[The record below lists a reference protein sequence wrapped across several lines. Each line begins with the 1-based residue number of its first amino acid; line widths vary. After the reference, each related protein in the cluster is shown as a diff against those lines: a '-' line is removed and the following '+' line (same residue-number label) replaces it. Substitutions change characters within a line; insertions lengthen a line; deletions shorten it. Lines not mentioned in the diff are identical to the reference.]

1 VYAARVSEVA
11 APALSHEDK
20 LIHLLADDLLARP
33 IGELVAPRQAA
44 ETFRRLVAA
53 VCDSDA
59 AILRLLAP
67 ILAAAEAAHDDK
79 ARLRDLLPPEI
90 NATLHDL
97 ADYRYTPDR
106 HIVSK
111 LLASDPVKQFMRDLV
126 AESIEAF
133 SGKLKAPL
141 AGIMGFG
148 KAAAD
153 SAKARTGALG
163 ALVGAAQDR
172 LTRGSSDVIDAALDA
187 LLARL
192 VDQLCDPK
200 NAREQAALRTAV
212 LDSALALRARD
223 VARELERARPL
234 DVAEIVRG
242 HVRRWAARPEAVDD
256 VVRLLDTAIAA
267 DFAQPLGEAA
277 QAWGLHAPVRAA
289 LIEGLGRLL
298 HPFLKSPAFAAW
310 QKERP

>member
-1 VYAARVSEVA
+1 VYAARVSEVETP
-11 APALSHEDK
+11 APSHEDR
-20 LIHLLADDLLARP
+20 LIHLLAEDLLARP

-53 VCDSDA
+53 ICESDA
-59 AILRLLAP
+59 AILRLVQP
-67 ILAAAEAAHDDK
+67 VLAAAEAAHEDK
-79 ARLRDLLPPEI
+79 ARLRDLVPADI
-90 NATLHDL
+90 RATLYDL
-97 ADYRYTPDR
+97 ADHRYTPDR
-106 HIVSK
+106 QIVSK
-111 LLASDPVKQFMRDLV
+111 LLASDPVKQFLRDLV

-133 SGKLKAPL
+133 SSKLKAPL

-153 SAKARTGALG
+153 TAKSRTGALG

-172 LTRGSSDVIDAALDA
+172 LSRGSSDVVDAALDA

-200 NAREQAALRTAV
+200 HAREQAALRTAL

-223 VARELERARPL
+223 VAKELERARPL

-242 HVRRWAARPEAVDD
+242 HVRRWAARPEAVDE
-256 VVRLLDTAIAA
+256 VVRLIDTAIAA

-277 QAWGLHAPVRAA
+277 QAWGIHAPVRAA
-289 LIEGLGRLL
+289 LVEGLGRVLL
-298 HPFLKSPAFAAW
+298 PFLRSPAFVAW